1 MLTISHT
8 SRAASPEEMDAI
20 QTGLNDRY
28 GVVLSSGVE
37 YPGRYTRWDIGFID
51 PPLMIEGRGFAL
63 RMRALNERGSI
74 PLRAFTEAFD
84 RLEGVTVR
92 VLADG
97 EVEIDVTSQRDE
109 IIPEEQRT
117 RRRSSFS
124 VLRAIIETMPD
135 DVPHLGLYGSFG
147 YDLVRQIEALEAPN
161 GGDQRDLVVF
171 LPDSVLAVDRQR
183 GDATRHDFEFSD
195 GVTST
200 AGMPRTEVASP
211 FVAPAA
217 SAQPS
222 RDHEPGEY
230 AALVESAK
238 ASFARGDL
246 FEVVPGQAFRRPVRS
261 SPADVF
267 AYLKRHNPA
276 PYGALMNLG
285 GQEFLVSASPEMFVR
300 VAGSRVETVPI
311 SGTIARGADAIE
323 DADRILELL
332 NSDKDRSELTMCTD
346 VDRNDKSRVC
356 EPGSIKIIGRR
367 QVELYSKVIHTVD
380 HVEGKLRPE
389 FDGLDAFAT
398 HMWAVTVT
406 GAPKIWAMRFIDEH
420 ERSPRTWY
428 GGAIG
433 VLMANGDVNTG
444 LTIRTAMIRDGIAE
458 VRAGGTLLMDSTP
471 AAEELETEMKASAL
485 LEALDAAADA
495 TKSQPESA
503 TDAEADLA
511 PAGSGVGHRILFL
524 DHEDSFVQM
533 LAGYMRETG
542 AEVRTVRIPKGGI
555 ERTEMARILDEQRP
569 SLVVMSPGP
578 GAPSDFKSSELLDEI
593 VERSLPVFGVCLG
606 QQAIGEYFGAS
617 LGQLGY
623 PLHGQER
630 DVVVTNP
637 GFLDTLPERFVTGRY
652 HSLHIDPATM
662 PDSLVLVASDDDGIP
677 MAIQHRELPIFAV
690 QFHPESLMTL
700 RDSAGKRIIEAVME
714 RIPARVSVN

>member
-8 SRAASPEEMDAI
+8 SRAASPEEMDDI
-20 QTGLNDRY
+20 QSGLNDRY

-74 PLRAFTEAFD
+74 PLRAFTAAFE
-84 RLEGVTVR
+84 RLDGVTVR

-183 GDATRHDFEFSD
+183 GDAMRHDFEFSD
-195 GVTST
+195 GETT
-200 AGMPRTEVASP
+200 TEGMPRTEVLSP

-217 SAQPS
+217 SAQSS

-246 FEVVPGQAFRRPVRS
+246 FEVVPGQAFRRPVRT

-267 AYLKRHNPA
+267 AYLKRNNPA
-276 PYGALMNLG
+276 PYAALMNLG
-285 GQEFLVSASPEMFVR
+285 GQEFLVGASPEMFVR

-311 SGTIARGADAIE
+311 SGTIARGVDAIE

-380 HVEGKLRPE
+380 HVEGRLLPE

-433 VLMANGDVNTG
+433 VLLANGDVNTG

-485 LEALDAAADA
+485 LEALDAPAE
-495 TKSQPESA
+495 SVLPEQV
-503 TDAEADLA
+503 AEAEPTL
-511 PAGSGVGHRILFL
+511 SGAGHRLLFL

-555 ERTEMARILDEQRP
+555 ERAEMARILDEQQP

-578 GAPSDFKSSELLDEI
+578 GSPSDFKSSELLDEI

-630 DVVVTNP
+630 DVIVTNP
-637 GFLDTLPERFVTGRY
+637 GFLDALPERFVTGRY

-714 RIPARVSVN
+714 RIPARVPAS

>member
-8 SRAASPEEMDAI
+8 SRAASPEEMDDI
-20 QTGLNDRY
+20 QSGLNDRY

-74 PLRAFTEAFD
+74 PLRAFTAAFE
-84 RLEGVTVR
+84 RLDGVTVR

-97 EVEIDVTSQRDE
+97 EVEIDITSQRDE

-183 GDATRHDFEFSD
+183 GDAMRHDFEFSD
-195 GVTST
+195 GETT
-200 AGMPRTEVASP
+200 TEGMPRTEVLSP

-217 SAQPS
+217 SAQSS

-246 FEVVPGQAFRRPVRS
+246 FEVVPGQAFRRPVRT

-267 AYLKRHNPA
+267 AYLKRNNPA
-276 PYGALMNLG
+276 PYAALMNLG
-285 GQEFLVSASPEMFVR
+285 GQEFLVGASPEMFVR

-311 SGTIARGADAIE
+311 SGTIARGVDAIE

-380 HVEGKLRPE
+380 HVEGRLLPE

-433 VLMANGDVNTG
+433 VLLANGDVNTG

-485 LEALDAAADA
+485 LEALDAPAE
-495 TKSQPESA
+495 SVLPEQV
-503 TDAEADLA
+503 AEAEPTL
-511 PAGSGVGHRILFL
+511 SGAGHRILFL

-555 ERTEMARILDEQRP
+555 ERAEMARILDEQQP

-578 GAPSDFKSSELLDEI
+578 GSPSDFKSSELLDEI

-630 DVVVTNP
+630 DVIVTNP
-637 GFLDTLPERFVTGRY
+637 GFLDALPERFVTGRY

-714 RIPARVSVN
+714 RIPARVPAS

>member
-1 MLTISHT
+1 
-8 SRAASPEEMDAI
+8 
-20 QTGLNDRY
+20 
-28 GVVLSSGVE
+28 
-37 YPGRYTRWDIGFID
+37 
-51 PPLMIEGRGFAL
+51 
-63 RMRALNERGSI
+63 
-74 PLRAFTEAFD
+74 
-84 RLEGVTVR
+84 
-92 VLADG
+92 
-97 EVEIDVTSQRDE
+97 
-109 IIPEEQRT
+109 
-117 RRRSSFS
+117 
-124 VLRAIIETMPD
+124 
-135 DVPHLGLYGSFG
+135 
-147 YDLVRQIEALEAPN
+147 
-161 GGDQRDLVVF
+161 
-171 LPDSVLAVDRQR
+171 
-183 GDATRHDFEFSD
+183 
-195 GVTST
+195 
-200 AGMPRTEVASP
+200 
-211 FVAPAA
+211 
-217 SAQPS
+217 
-222 RDHEPGEY
+222 
-230 AALVESAK
+230 
-238 ASFARGDL
+238 
-246 FEVVPGQAFRRPVRS
+246 
-261 SPADVF
+261 
-267 AYLKRHNPA
+267 
-276 PYGALMNLG
+276 MNLG
-285 GQEFLVSASPEMFVR
+285 GQEFLVGASPEMFVR

-311 SGTIARGADAIE
+311 SGTIARGVDAIE

-380 HVEGKLRPE
+380 HVEGRLLPE

-433 VLMANGDVNTG
+433 VLLANGDVNTG

-485 LEALDAAADA
+485 LEALDAPAE
-495 TKSQPESA
+495 SVLPEQV
-503 TDAEADLA
+503 AEAEPTL
-511 PAGSGVGHRILFL
+511 SGAGHRILFL

-555 ERTEMARILDEQRP
+555 ERAEMARILDEQQP

-578 GAPSDFKSSELLDEI
+578 GSPSDFKSSELLDEI

-630 DVVVTNP
+630 DVIVTNP
-637 GFLDTLPERFVTGRY
+637 GFLDALPERFVTGRY

-714 RIPARVSVN
+714 RIPARVPAS

>member
-8 SRAASPEEMDAI
+8 SRAASPEEMDDI
-20 QTGLNDRY
+20 QSGLNDRY

-63 RMRALNERGSI
+63 RMRALNDRGSI
-74 PLRAFTEAFD
+74 PLRAFTAAFE
-84 RLEGVTVR
+84 RLDGVTVR

-183 GDATRHDFEFSD
+183 GDAMRHDFEFSD
-195 GVTST
+195 GETT
-200 AGMPRTEVASP
+200 TEGMPRTEVLSP

-217 SAQPS
+217 SAQSS

-246 FEVVPGQAFRRPVRS
+246 FEVVPGQAFRRPVRT

-267 AYLKRHNPA
+267 AYLKRNNPA
-276 PYGALMNLG
+276 PYAALMNLG
-285 GQEFLVSASPEMFVR
+285 GQEFLVGASPEMFVR

-311 SGTIARGADAIE
+311 SGTIARGVDAIE

-380 HVEGKLRPE
+380 HVEGRLLPE

-433 VLMANGDVNTG
+433 VLLANGDVNTG

-485 LEALDAAADA
+485 LEALDAPAE
-495 TKSQPESA
+495 SVLPEQV
-503 TDAEADLA
+503 AEAEPTL
-511 PAGSGVGHRILFL
+511 SGAGHRILFL

-555 ERTEMARILDEQRP
+555 ERAEMARILDEQQP

-578 GAPSDFKSSELLDEI
+578 GSPSDFKSSELLDEI

-630 DVVVTNP
+630 DVIVTNP
-637 GFLDTLPERFVTGRY
+637 GFLDALPERFVTGRY

-714 RIPARVSVN
+714 RIPARVPAS

>member
-8 SRAASPEEMDAI
+8 SRAASPEEMDDI

-63 RMRALNERGSI
+63 RMRALNERGGI
-74 PLRAFTEAFD
+74 PLRAFTEAFE
-84 RLEGVTVR
+84 RLDGVTVR

-97 EVEIDVTSQRDE
+97 DVEIDLASQRDE

-183 GDATRHDFEFSD
+183 GDATRYDFEFSD
-195 GVTST
+195 GETTTV
-200 AGMPRTEVASP
+200 GMPRTEVLSP
-211 FVAPAA
+211 FIAPAA

-246 FEVVPGQAFRRPVRS
+246 FEVVPGQAFRRPVRT

-267 AYLKRHNPA
+267 AYLKRNNPA

-433 VLMANGDVNTG
+433 VLLANGDVNTG

-485 LEALDAAADA
+485 LEALDASAA
-495 TKSQPESA
+495 SA
-503 TDAEADLA
+503 AAEPIVAA
-511 PAGSGVGHRILFL
+511 EPARSGIGHRILFL

-555 ERTEMARILDEQRP
+555 GREEMARILDEQQP

-630 DVVVTNP
+630 EVIVTNP
-637 GFLDTLPERFVTGRY
+637 GFLDALPERFVTGRY

-662 PDSLVLVASDDDGIP
+662 PESLVLVASDDDGIP

-714 RIPARVSVN
+714 RIPARVPAS

>member
-8 SRAASPEEMDAI
+8 SRAASPEEMDDI
-20 QTGLNDRY
+20 QSGLNDRY

-74 PLRAFTEAFD
+74 PLRAFTAAFE
-84 RLEGVTVR
+84 RLDGVTVR

-183 GDATRHDFEFSD
+183 GDAMRHDFEFSD
-195 GVTST
+195 GETT
-200 AGMPRTEVASP
+200 TEGMPRTEVLSP

-217 SAQPS
+217 SAQSS

-246 FEVVPGQAFRRPVRS
+246 FEVVPGQAFRRPVRT

-267 AYLKRHNPA
+267 AYLKRNNPA
-276 PYGALMNLG
+276 PYAALMNLG
-285 GQEFLVSASPEMFVR
+285 GQEFLVGASPEMFVR

-311 SGTIARGADAIE
+311 SGTIARGVDAIE

-380 HVEGKLRPE
+380 HVEGRLLPE

-433 VLMANGDVNTG
+433 VLLANGDVNTG

-485 LEALDAAADA
+485 LEALDAPAE
-495 TKSQPESA
+495 SVLPEQI
-503 TDAEADLA
+503 AEAEPTL
-511 PAGSGVGHRILFL
+511 SGAGHRILFL

-555 ERTEMARILDEQRP
+555 ERAEMARILDEQQP

-578 GAPSDFKSSELLDEI
+578 GSPSDFKSSELLDEI

-630 DVVVTNP
+630 DVIVTNP
-637 GFLDTLPERFVTGRY
+637 GFLDALPERFVTGRY

-714 RIPARVSVN
+714 RIPARVPAS

>member
-1 MLTISHT
+1 MLTITHT
-8 SRAASPEEMDAI
+8 SRAASPDEMDDI

-63 RMRALNERGSI
+63 RMRALNSRGEI
-74 PLRAFTEAFD
+74 PLRAFTEAFE
-84 RLEGVTVR
+84 RLDGVAVR

-135 DVPHLGLYGSFG
+135 DAPHLGLYGSFG
-147 YDLVRQIEALEAPN
+147 YDLVRQIEALDAPN

-195 GVTST
+195 GTT
-200 AGMPRTEVASP
+200 TTEGMPRTQVPSP
-211 FVAPAA
+211 FVVPAA
-217 SAQPS
+217 SAQSS

-246 FEVVPGQAFRRPVRS
+246 FEVVPGQAFRRPVRTT
-261 SPADVF
+261 PADVF
-267 AYLKRHNPA
+267 AYLKRNNPA

-380 HVEGKLRPE
+380 HVEGRLRPE

-433 VLMANGDVNTG
+433 ALLANGDVNTG

-485 LEALDAAADA
+485 LEALDAAA
-495 TKSQPESA
+495 ESA
-503 TDAEADLA
+503 ATEVPAETA
-511 PAGSGVGHRILFL
+511 PASSGLGHRILFL

-555 ERTEMARILDEQRP
+555 EREEMARILDEQQP

-593 VERSLPVFGVCLG
+593 VDRSLPIFGVCLG

-630 DVVVTNP
+630 EVVVTNP
-637 GFLDTLPERFVTGRY
+637 GFLDALPQRFVTGRY

-662 PDSLVLVASDDDGIP
+662 PESLVLVASDDDGIP
-677 MAIQHRELPIFAV
+677 MAIQHRDLPIFAV

-714 RIPARVSVN
+714 RIPARVPAA

>member
-1 MLTISHT
+1 
-8 SRAASPEEMDAI
+8 MDDI

-74 PLRAFTEAFD
+74 PLKAFTEAFE
-84 RLEGVTVR
+84 RLDGVTVR

-135 DVPHLGLYGSFG
+135 DAPHLGLYGSFG
-147 YDLVRQIEALEAPN
+147 YDLVRQIEALDAPN

-195 GVTST
+195 GITST
-200 AGMPRTEVASP
+200 EGMPRTQVPSP

-217 SAQPS
+217 SAQSS

-246 FEVVPGQAFRRPVRS
+246 FEVVPGQAFRRPVRTT
-261 SPADVF
+261 PADVF
-267 AYLKRHNPA
+267 AYLKRNNPA

-356 EPGSIKIIGRR
+356 EPESIKIIGRR

-380 HVEGKLRPE
+380 HVEGRLRPE

-433 VLMANGDVNTG
+433 VLHANGDVNTG

-485 LEALDAAADA
+485 LEALDAAA
-495 TKSQPESA
+495 ESA
-503 TDAEADLA
+503 SPEVAAEPA
-511 PAGSGVGHRILFL
+511 PSLSGRGHRILFL

-555 ERTEMARILDEQRP
+555 EREEMARILDEQQP

-593 VERSLPVFGVCLG
+593 VDRSLPIFGVCLG

-630 DVVVTNP
+630 EVVVTNP
-637 GFLDTLPERFVTGRY
+637 GFLDALPERFVTGRY

-662 PDSLVLVASDDDGIP
+662 PESLVLVASDDDGIP
-677 MAIQHRELPIFAV
+677 MAIQHRDLPIFAV

-714 RIPARVSVN
+714 RIPARVPAA

>member
-8 SRAASPEEMDAI
+8 SRAASPEEMDDI
-20 QTGLNDRY
+20 QSGLNDRY

-74 PLRAFTEAFD
+74 PLRAFTAAFE
-84 RLEGVTVR
+84 RLDGVTVR

-183 GDATRHDFEFSD
+183 GDAMRHDFEFSD
-195 GVTST
+195 GETT
-200 AGMPRTEVASP
+200 TEGMPRTEVLSP

-217 SAQPS
+217 SAQSS

-246 FEVVPGQAFRRPVRS
+246 FEVVPGQAFRRPVRT

-267 AYLKRHNPA
+267 AYLKRNNPA
-276 PYGALMNLG
+276 PYAALMNLG
-285 GQEFLVSASPEMFVR
+285 GQEFLVGASPEMFVR

-311 SGTIARGADAIE
+311 SGTIARGVDAIE

-380 HVEGKLRPE
+380 HVEGRLLPE

-406 GAPKIWAMRFIDEH
+406 GAPKIWAMRFIDER

-433 VLMANGDVNTG
+433 VLLANGDVNTG

-485 LEALDAAADA
+485 LEALDAPAE
-495 TKSQPESA
+495 SVLPEQV
-503 TDAEADLA
+503 AEAEPTL
-511 PAGSGVGHRILFL
+511 SGAGHRILFL

-555 ERTEMARILDEQRP
+555 ERAEMARILDEQQP

-578 GAPSDFKSSELLDEI
+578 GSPSDFKSSELLDEI

-630 DVVVTNP
+630 DVIVTNP
-637 GFLDTLPERFVTGRY
+637 GFLDALPERFVTGRY

-714 RIPARVSVN
+714 RIPARVPAS

>member
-8 SRAASPEEMDAI
+8 SRAASPEEMDDI
-20 QTGLNDRY
+20 QSGLNDRY

-74 PLRAFTEAFD
+74 PLRAFTAAFE
-84 RLEGVTVR
+84 RLDGVTVR

-183 GDATRHDFEFSD
+183 GDAMRHDFEFSD
-195 GVTST
+195 GETT
-200 AGMPRTEVASP
+200 TEGMPRTEVLSP

-217 SAQPS
+217 SAQSS

-246 FEVVPGQAFRRPVRS
+246 FEVVPGQAFRRPVRT

-267 AYLKRHNPA
+267 AYLKRNNPA
-276 PYGALMNLG
+276 PYAALMNLG
-285 GQEFLVSASPEMFVR
+285 GQEFLVGASPEMFVR

-311 SGTIARGADAIE
+311 SGTIARGVDAIE

-380 HVEGKLRPE
+380 HVEGRLLPE

-433 VLMANGDVNTG
+433 VLLANGDVNTG

-485 LEALDAAADA
+485 LEALDAPAE
-495 TKSQPESA
+495 SVLPEQV
-503 TDAEADLA
+503 AEAEPTL
-511 PAGSGVGHRILFL
+511 SGAGHRILFL

-555 ERTEMARILDEQRP
+555 ERAEMARILDEQQP

-578 GAPSDFKSSELLDEI
+578 GSPSDFKSSELLDEI

-630 DVVVTNP
+630 DVIVTNP
-637 GFLDTLPERFVTGRY
+637 GFLDALPERFVTGRY

-714 RIPARVSVN
+714 RIPARVPAS